1 MGFRTA
7 PRRCAAWK
15 STAASARLGSKD
27 ETTSPGRTP
36 RAASPA
42 ATRSA
47 SRPSSAYVSRTRSST
62 SAVFSACAAACP
74 RSVAVKDIRGPS
86 PAPRARGAGPAIPT
100 GARRPSPPREEVE
113 VVLGREA
120 DRAVHLVRV
129 HEEAPERLAPVRDGR
144 AHRERPLA
152 PRLQAPGRL
161 VDEMAERVEVGPHV
175 DTAVRDGLEAA
186 DRLAELVAGPGVV
199 HRHGEG
205 PLGRAG

>member
-15 STAASARLGSKD
+15 STTASARFGSTD

-42 ATRSA
+42 AT
-47 SRPSSAYVSRTRSST
+47 
-62 SAVFSACAAACP
+62 
-74 RSVAVKDIRGPS
+74 
-86 PAPRARGAGPAIPT
+86 
-100 GARRPSPPREEVE
+100 
-113 VVLGREA
+113 
-120 DRAVHLVRV
+120 
-129 HEEAPERLAPVRDGR
+129 
-144 AHRERPLA
+144 
-152 PRLQAPGRL
+152 RLQAPGRL

-205 PLGRAG
+205 PLGRAGHVGEGGDGAAVERARERRPGRAG